1 MAKQIIKHSH
11 KSRVNMNFSL
21 IGYAVITYQVDSVS
35 NLSYFLNDSVV
46 TMLHSSKLVFLEIT
60 SSKDFS
66 RFEGYLASWQH
77 CFPRPNRY

>member
-35 NLSYFLNDSVV
+35 NLSYFMNDSVV
-46 TMLHSSKLVFLEIT
+46 TELKTGVFGNNII
-60 SSKDFS
+60 K
-66 RFEGYLASWQH
+66 RFLT
-77 CFPRPNRY
+77 F